1 MALSIKNQEANR
13 LARELAALT
22 GESLTETIV
31 LSLRERLERQRAS
44 QDNRPLVAR
53 LMEIGQQCARLP
65 VLDARP
71 ADEILGYNENG
82 LPS

>member
-44 QDNRPLVAR
+44 QDNRPDWGRWGSWDTRWRGDWYWFLGTAY
-53 LMEIGQQCARLP
+53 G
-65 VLDARP
+65 
-71 ADEILGYNENG
+71 ILGYNENG